1 MKAETSGET
10 LRELTDR
17 IPTQIWQMLDEN
29 TYGYANATHIA
40 FLGKPR
46 EEIEYQ
52 PLHNILPP
60 EVADLCLLQNKTVY
74 ESKKA
79 VKSEEWAPNAQGE
92 LRLLRIVKSPI
103 FDTAGNISYL
113 SCTADDIT
121 DEHNLMEQNQI
132 HTRILRTIARFSREL
147 FSGNPDAVEK
157 GLATL
162 GEAVRV
168 DRVYYWENHRDEATG
183 AWYTSQ
189 RIEWCATEIEPQI
202 DNPDLQSIPIE
213 AFSDILEPLKKK
225 QPFKMHVKDISDE
238 ASRAAL
244 EVQGILS
251 ILIMPIYV
259 DEMFYGFV
267 GFDSCL
273 REREW
278 AEEEMS
284 LLETFIDLL
293 EKSIQ
298 RNTLQNQVAQSHEN
312 FDHFFNTIDD
322 LLFIL
327 DLNGTMLHVNE
338 TVIRKTGYAELELIG
353 QSVLLLHPPERRSEA
368 LEIVLGMIAGTKD
381 VCPVPLQT
389 KNGVQFPVLTRVCKG
404 VWNGKSALFGVTQD
418 MTELVFSEEKFSK
431 AFNESVVPKLITSAE
446 GVHLDVNAAFCRLTG
461 YSRDEMV
468 GKSPFDNNVFQAPE
482 DFQSVFSA
490 LQSNQ
495 SFEQIEVNAFDRYGS
510 LHSLLL
516 SGSPINVG
524 SMRCVVI
531 SAFDI
536 TERKRMENEL
546 KNYSENLETMV
557 QDKVQEIANVLWGTV
572 SSLVH
577 LAESRDDNTGGH
589 LKRLSE
595 SCHLVAGALAKR
607 EEFNSRIDH
616 AFISNLQQ
624 ACLLHDIGKVG
635 ISDSILLKP
644 GKLTPEEFEEMKKH
658 TTIGA
663 KTLEQSYPH
672 FQKSA
677 IIQMAIDIALS
688 HHERWDGKGY
698 PNGLSD
704 DEIPLSAQIV
714 AVCDVYDALRSVRP
728 YKPAFSHVESLEEIR
743 RECGTHFSSAICES
757 FFQCADEL
765 SKAYETS
772 LI

>member
-1 MKAETSGET
+1 MKTETSGGT

-29 TYGYANATHIA
+29 TYGYTNATHAA
-40 FLGKPR
+40 FLGKTH
-46 EEIEYQ
+46 EEIEFQ
-52 PLHNILPP
+52 PLHNLLPS

-74 ESKKA
+74 ETKKA
-79 VKSEEWAPNAQGE
+79 VLSEELSPNAQGE
-92 LRLLRIVKSPI
+92 LRLLRIVKSPV
-103 FDTAGNISYL
+103 FDENGQVSYL

-121 DEHNLMEQNQI
+121 EEHNLIVQNQMK
-132 HTRILRTIARFSREL
+132 TSILSAIAEYSKEL
-147 FSGNPDAVEK
+147 FSDSPNTIVN

-162 GEAVRV
+162 GEAVQV
-168 DRVYYWENHRDEATG
+168 DRVYYWENHLDEATG
-183 AWYTSQ
+183 EWLTSQ
-189 RIEWCATEIEPQI
+189 RIEWCASDIEPQI
-202 DNPDLQSIPIE
+202 SNPDLQNIPLE
-213 AFSDILEPLKKK
+213 SFEEILGPLRNM
-225 QPFKMHVKDISDE
+225 QPFNMHVKNIPDE
-238 ASRAAL
+238 TARNAL
-244 EVQGILS
+244 EDQQIQSV
-251 ILIMPIYV
+251 LIMPIYV
-259 DEMFYGFV
+259 DEVFFGFI

-273 REREW
+273 RERVW
-278 AEEEMS
+278 AEEEIS
-284 LLETFIDLL
+284 LLRIFIDLL

-298 RNTLQNQVAQSHEN
+298 RDRLQTEVAQGRQN
-312 FDHFFNTIDD
+312 FERFFNTIED

-338 TVIRKTGYAELELIG
+338 TVIRKTGYAESELIG
-353 QSVLLLHPPERRSEA
+353 QSVLMLHPPERRSEA
-368 LEIVLGMIAGTKD
+368 LEIVVGMVAGTKE

-389 KNGVQFPVLTRVCKG
+389 KDGVQFPVLTRVCKG
-404 VWNGKSALFGVTQD
+404 VWNGKPALFGVTQD

-431 AFNESVVPKLITSAE
+431 AFNESLVPKLITNTE
-446 GVHLDVNAAFCRLTG
+446 GRHLDVNAALCRLTG

-468 GKSPFDNNVFQAPE
+468 GKSPFDSNVFQVPE

-495 SFEQIEVNAFDRYGS
+495 SFEQIEVNAIDRFGS
-510 LHSLLL
+510 HHSLLL

-595 SCHLVAGALAKR
+595 SCHLVAEALAKD
-607 EEFNSRIDH
+607 EKYSSRIDH
-616 AFISNLQQ
+616 EFIINIQQ

-635 ISDSILLKP
+635 IPDSILLKP
-644 GKLTPEEFEEMKKH
+644 GKLTPEEFDEMKKH

-663 KTLEQSYPH
+663 QTLEQSYPH
-672 FQKSA
+672 IKKMKLLKWRLILPSRTMSAGMERVIPTGYLMMRYRSRRKSSQFA
-677 IIQMAIDIALS
+677 MSTTRCGA
-688 HHERWDGKGY
+688 
-698 PNGLSD
+698 
-704 DEIPLSAQIV
+704 SAPINPRFRIWRV
-714 AVCDVYDALRSVRP
+714 SMRSVENAVRISAP
-728 YKPAFSHVESLEEIR
+728 QSARHSFSVRTNYAR
-743 RECGTHFSSAICES
+743 RMRHP
-757 FFQCADEL
+757 
-765 SKAYETS
+765 
-772 LI
+772 